1 MNNFIKKSVAVVLFT
16 TTASVAFA
24 DNLNLG
30 LSAAYG
36 KFEAS
41 GTQTND
47 TVSKSGSGDAKFPFA
62 SIFAEYNKSVNK
74 NWDIAFGLDFI
85 PYKAEVEDRSA
96 VDESNLSTT
105 TSGTTTTTNQT
116 KSVTLKMKNHATI
129 YIQPTYKLGNGLA
142 VFGKLGYAHADLN
155 VSGTNNA
162 TITTINQDDDLAGPV
177 IGFGLESDINKNTFL
192 RFEANYTDY
201 KSVSYTNSTG
211 TLTTANPELW
221 AAKISIAKRF

>member
-1 MNNFIKKSVAVVLFT
+1 MNTIIKKSVAIVLFT
-16 TTASVAFA
+16 TTASVALA
-24 DNLNLG
+24 DNYNIG

-36 KFEAS
+36 KLEAS

-47 TVSKSGSGDAKFPFA
+47 GVSKSGSGDAKFPFA
-62 SIFAEYNKSVNK
+62 SIFAEYNMLANK
-74 NWDIAFGLDFI
+74 DWDVAFGLDFI
-85 PYKAEVEDRSA
+85 PYKAEIEDRSE
-96 VDESNLSTT
+96 VDASNLSTT
-105 TSGTTTTTNQT
+105 VSGTATTTNQT

-129 YIQPTYKLGNGLA
+129 YVQPTYKLGQGLA

-162 TITTINQDDDLAGPV
+162 TITTIDQKDSLAGPV
-177 IGFGLESDINKNTFL
+177 IGIGLQNDINKDTFI

-211 TLTTANPELW
+211 TVTTANPELW

>member
-1 MNNFIKKSVAVVLFT
+1 MNRIIKKSVAVVLFT
-16 TTASVAFA
+16 TTASVALA
-24 DNLNLG
+24 DNYNIG

-36 KFEAS
+36 KLEAS

-47 TVSKSGSGDAKFPFA
+47 GVSKSGSGNAKFPFA
-62 SIFAEYNKSVNK
+62 SIFAEYNMLANK
-74 NWDIAFGLDFI
+74 DWDVAFGLDFI
-85 PYKAEVEDRSA
+85 PYKAEIEDRSA
-96 VDESNLSTT
+96 VDADNLSTT
-105 TSGTTTTTNQT
+105 VSGTASTTNQT

-129 YIQPTYKLGNGLA
+129 YVQPTYKLGQGLA

-162 TITTINQDDDLAGPV
+162 TITTIDQKDDLAGPV
-177 IGFGLESDINKNTFL
+177 IGIGLQNDINKDTFV

-211 TLTTANPELW
+211 TVTTANPELW